1 MVELWLHFTGPDG
14 ATQRVRVDKSK
25 FVIGRHSD
33 CDLAIPDSRLSRI
46 HAQIEQFA
54 GRWELSDA
62 GSSNGTELNGSPVF
76 DSVAI
81 YDGNTFSLGGLQ
93 VRVEIADARVEEPIS
108 TQVRSESG
116 VAVTPKPKAATA
128 GGGSSIPIGL
138 ILAIPVLALI
148 LVSFAGGIAYLVFVR
163 GSSTVTIA
171 TNDEPIDDDDPPV
184 NAKDDG
190 PDKTP
195 APATPSNSGNSGMP
209 TPTPAN
215 LSETAKI
222 ELNGAAFL
230 RKIAQNDPKIFLT
243 TDQAKR
249 VSSKVKALSSS
260 SAVTDNLKAAKQNGA
275 QIKALAAEK
284 SLKPQFLAVAAV
296 TRLGNSRGDVVA
308 TAKTVAEV
316 FEKLNVH
323 IGSELADD
331 CLLMVAAYDQG
342 ANGETMKM
350 RNMLQ
355 NLANEVNESS
365 RTIRTIWFL
374 EKRQKISAAEFDR
387 ALTFLAIGTIAQNPG
402 DFGVKVDALDV

>member
-54 GRWELSDA
+54 GRWEISDA
-62 GSSNGTELNGSPVF
+62 GSSNGTELGGSPLF
-76 DSVAI
+76 EPMPI
-81 YDGNTFSLGGLQ
+81 FDGNTISLGGLQ
-93 VRVEIADARVEEPIS
+93 MRVEMADASVEVPVIALPPS
-108 TQVRSESG
+108 
-116 VAVTPKPKAATA
+116 VAVPENPKAKPAA
-128 GGGSSIPIGL
+128 AGGSSIPIGL
-138 ILAIPVLALI
+138 VLAVPVLALV
-148 LVSFAGGIAYLVFVR
+148 LVSVAGGVAYLVFAR
-163 GSSTVTIA
+163 SSPTVAIA
-171 TNDEPIDDDDPPV
+171 NNDDPIDDEDGPV
-184 NAKDDG
+184 NTKDPG

-195 APATPSNSGNSGMP
+195 PPSTPSNSGNSSLP

-249 VSSKVKALSSS
+249 VSSKVKSLSSS
-260 SAVTDNLKAAKQNGA
+260 SAVAENLKSAKQNGA

-284 SLKPQFLAVAAV
+284 SLKPQFLAVAAI

-308 TAKTVAEV
+308 TAKTVSEV

>member
-33 CDLAIPDSRLSRI
+33 CDLSIADSRLSRV
-46 HAQIEQFA
+46 HAQIEHYA

-62 GSSNGTELNGSPVF
+62 GSSNGTELGGSPVF
-76 DSVAI
+76 DPVPI

-93 VRVEIADARVEEPIS
+93 VRVEIAEGIAEAQKPAPVSQSPASRE
-108 TQVRSESG
+108 
-116 VAVTPKPKAATA
+116 TPKAKPATG

-138 ILAIPVLALI
+138 VLAVPVLALI
-148 LVSFAGGIAYLVFVR
+148 LVSVAGGVAYLVFAR
-163 GSSTVTIA
+163 SSSTVAIA
-171 TNDEPIDDDDPPV
+171 NDDSIDDDDVPV
-184 NAKDDG
+184 NSKVPED
-190 PDKTP
+190 DKTP
-195 APATPSNSGNSGMP
+195 VPTTPSNSGTNGLP

-215 LSETAKI
+215 LSETAKV

-249 VSSKVKALSSS
+249 VSVKVKSLSSS
-260 SAVTDNLKAAKQNGA
+260 SAVADNLKSAKQNGA
-275 QIKALAAEK
+275 QIKALAAER

-296 TRLGNSRGDVVA
+296 TKLGNSRGDVVA
-308 TAKTVAEV
+308 TAKTMAEV
-316 FEKLNVH
+316 FEKLNVQ

-342 ANGETMKM
+342 ASGETMKM

-387 ALTFLAIGTIAQNPG
+387 ALTFLAIGTIAQNPA
-402 DFGVKVDALDV
+402 DFSVKIDALDV